1 MSQAFI
7 AFARAHGVEIDAS
20 RLDDSGKLRRCPTT
34 DHPRSRNGAY
44 VWDGRGGFVFAWDGE
59 GRAIAFNDP
68 NARELTPQEQARRDA
83 KRQVVR
89 DEQAILHRKA
99 AEWAA
104 RLLTLAKPAEHD
116 YLYRKGFKTAQ
127 GLVLPDG
134 ELFIPMRDV
143 RSGELIGAQIVRWIP
158 EELRWEKKYLY
169 GMRSRGA
176 CLRLGPARAQEQV
189 LCEGYATGLSIEAAV
204 RQMRLNAN
212 VLVTFSAHN
221 LIVAAERTMGRRYV
235 IADNDPAQQDPEKAK
250 QNPGEA
256 GQRAAIATGLG
267 WATPDTV
274 GNDANDL
281 HVAEGLMAVCA
292 LVMRARAA
300 EPAPVKAEAEAVP

>member
-7 AFARAHGVEIDAS
+7 AFARVHGVEIDAS
-20 RLDDSGKLRRCPTT
+20 KLDDSGKLRRCGTT
-34 DHPRSRNGAY
+34 DHPRSKNGAY
-44 VWDGRGGFVFAWDGE
+44 VWDGRGGFVWAWDGE

-68 NARELTPQEQARRDA
+68 NARELTPQERARRDA
-83 KRQVVR
+83 KRQALR

-104 RLLTLAKPAEHD
+104 RLLSLARPKEHD

-143 RSGELIGAQIVRWIP
+143 RSNELIGAQIVRWLP

-169 GMRSRGA
+169 GMRSGGA
-176 CLRLGPARAQEQV
+176 CLRLGTSQAQEQV
-189 LCEGYATGLSIEAAV
+189 LVEGYATGLSVEAAV
-204 RQMRLNAN
+204 KQMRLSAS
-212 VLVTFSAHN
+212 VLVCFSAHN
-221 LIVAAERTMGRRYV
+221 LIVAAERTSGRRYV
-235 IADNDPAQQDPEKAK
+235 IADNDPPQRDPAKAA

-267 WATPDTV
+267 WAAPAV
-274 GNDANDL
+274 EGMDANDL
-281 HVAEGLMAVCA
+281 HVKEGLMAVCA
-292 LVMRARAA
+292 LVMRARVA
-300 EPAPVKAEAEAVP
+300 EPTLVAEAVPP

>member
-20 RLDDSGKLRRCPTT
+20 KLDDSGKLRRCGTT
-34 DHPRSRNGAY
+34 DHPRSKNGAY
-44 VWDGRGGFVFAWDGE
+44 VWDGRGGFVWAWDGE
-59 GRAIAFNDP
+59 GRAVSFSDP
-68 NARELTPQEQARRDA
+68 NARPLTEGEQARRDA
-83 KRQVVR
+83 RRQAVR

-104 RLLTLAKPAEHD
+104 RLLSLAKPREHD

-143 RSGELIGAQIVRWIP
+143 RSNELIGAQIVRWLP

-189 LCEGYATGLSIEAAV
+189 LVEGYATALSVEAAIK
-204 RQMRLNAN
+204 QMRLNAS
-212 VLVTFSAHN
+212 VLVCFSAHN
-221 LIVAAERTMGRRYV
+221 LIVVAERTSGRRYV
-235 IADNDPAQQDPEKAK
+235 IADNDPPQRDPEKAA

-256 GQRAAIATGLG
+256 GQRAAMATGLG
-267 WATPDTV
+267 WAAPTTE
-274 GNDANDL
+274 GMDANDL

-300 EPAPVKAEAEAVP
+300 EPTPVAEAVPP

>member
-1 MSQAFI
+1 MRFQD
-7 AFARAHGVEIDAS
+7 FAEAHGVLIKDLRDDD
-20 RLDDSGKLRRCPTT
+20 RLHRCATAA
-34 DHPRSRNGAY
+34 HPRSKNGAY
-44 VWDGRGGFVFAWDGE
+44 RFDGRNGFIFAWDGE

-68 NARELTPQEQARRDA
+68 NARPLTEAEQARRDA
-83 KRQVVR
+83 KRQIVR

-104 RLLTLAKPAEHD
+104 RLLTLAKPAEHG

-143 RSGELIGAQIVRWIP
+143 RSNELIGAQIVKWLP

-176 CLRLGPARAQEQV
+176 CLRLGPAKAREVALV
-189 LCEGYATGLSIEAAV
+189 EGYATGLSIEAAI
-204 RQMRLNAN
+204 RQMKLNAS
-212 VLVTFSAHN
+212 VLVCFSAHN
-221 LIVAAERTMGRRYV
+221 LIVAAERTEGRRYV
-235 IADNDPAQQDPEKAK
+235 IADHDAAQADPVKAA

-267 WATPDTV
+267 WAMPESV
-274 GNDANDL
+274 GHDANDL
-281 HVAEGLMAVCA
+281 HVAEGLMAVCS
-292 LVMRARAA
+292 LVMQARAA
-300 EPAPVKAEAEAVP
+300 EPAQVAEAAPP